1 MGPWSEGFRYVACA
15 YRSQSSSPTRRGK
28 GAGGGGGDE
37 HADWLVTLGEQ
48 LGGLQAQMQTTAST
62 SSLQAVQHES
72 ESFPCIPCTSV
83 LCLPGHD
90 CKHDIL
96 QTLSTKL
103 VLFWHGEADM

>member
-1 MGPWSEGFRYVACA
+1 MFRYVAH
-15 YRSQSSSPTRRGK
+15 RSQSSSPTKRGK

-72 ESFPCIPCTSV
+72 EPFAYIPCTSY
-83 LCLPGHD
+83 LP
-90 CKHDIL
+90 
-96 QTLSTKL
+96 TLYRFKL
-103 VLFWHGEADM
+103 